1 MKKSFQLLS
10 YKEEEVLMK
19 DMTIK
24 KIEVTEKNLEVNGE
38 LSCKKD
44 CKSYEGN
51 ISSIFNCDP
60 KLSKRIT
67 DDF

>member
-60 KLSKRIT
+60 KWSKRIT

>member
-1 MKKSFQLLS
+1 
-10 YKEEEVLMK
+10 MK
-19 DMTIK
+19 DMPIK

-60 KLSKRIT
+60 KWSKRIT